1 MAHIFKEQFKIF
13 KDASHKDLEK
23 AINEFALNHKI
34 NSVDIKLHSFSQKGT
49 MLCDRINPFSDT
61 ATIYIA
67 TVSYQF
73 DYTEKMVTEG
83 LQEWATQKMKSEL
96 AKRQASPHWRYEKYN
111 YIGGTGKDIYK
122 EIAESIINSPQY
134 ENVRKNLE
142 QKYSEKD

>member
-23 AINEFALNHKI
+23 AINDFALNHKI

-67 TVSYQF
+67 TVSYQM
-73 DYTEKMVTEG
+73 DYTEKMVSEG
-83 LQEWATQKMKSEL
+83 LQQWATQKMKSEL
-96 AKRQASPHWRYEKYN
+96 AKRQSSPNWQFEKYN
-111 YIGGTGKDIYK
+111 YIGTGKDIYK
-122 EIAESIINSPQY
+122 EIAESIKKSPQY
-134 ENVRKNLE
+134 ENVRKTLE

>member
-23 AINEFALNHKI
+23 AINDFALNHKI

-67 TVSYQF
+67 TVSYQM
-73 DYTEKMVTEG
+73 DYTEKMVSEG
-83 LQEWATQKMKSEL
+83 LQEWATQKLKSEL
-96 AKRQASPHWRYEKYN
+96 AKRQSSPHWQFERYN
-111 YIGGTGKDIYK
+111 YVGTGRDIYK
-122 EIAESIINSPQY
+122 EIAESIKNSPQY

>member
-122 EIAESIINSPQY
+122 EIAESIKNSQQY

-142 QKYSEKD
+142 QKYSEEE

>member
-23 AINEFALNHKI
+23 AINDFALNNKI

-67 TVSYQF
+67 IVSYQM
-73 DYTEKMVTEG
+73 DYTEKMVSEG
-83 LQEWATQKMKSEL
+83 LRQWATQKMKSEF
-96 AKRQASPHWRYEKYN
+96 AKRQSSPHWQFERYN
-111 YIGGTGKDIYK
+111 YVCTGRDIYK
-122 EIAESIINSPQY
+122 EIAESIKNSPQY